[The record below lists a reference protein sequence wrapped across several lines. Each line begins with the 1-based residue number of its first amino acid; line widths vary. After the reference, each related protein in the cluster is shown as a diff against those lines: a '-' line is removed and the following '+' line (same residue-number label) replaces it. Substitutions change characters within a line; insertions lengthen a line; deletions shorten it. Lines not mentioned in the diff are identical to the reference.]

1 MYQGTVVKVADNSG
15 ARFVRIIKV
24 LRKSPKSVGN
34 LADHLIASVIRTNP
48 KKKVKKGQIV
58 RVMMIR
64 SSKPLI
70 REDGQQL
77 KFQTSAVVV
86 IDKNGTPRST
96 KIYGPTVREL
106 RKKGLIRIISLSTI
120 AI

>member
-1 MYQGTVVKVADNSG
+1 MRQGTVVRVADNSG
-15 ARFVRIIKV
+15 ARYVRIIKV
-24 LRKSPKSVGN
+24 LRKSPKGYGIIG
-34 LADHLIASVIRTNP
+34 DQLIASVLHVNP

-58 RVMMIR
+58 RVMVIR
-64 SSKPLI
+64 SSFPIL

-77 KFQTSAVVV
+77 KFQSSAVVV
-86 IDKNGTPRST
+86 VDKNGTPRST

-106 RKKGLIRIISLSTI
+106 RKKGLIRLISLSTI

>member
-1 MYQGTVVKVADNSG
+1 MYQGTVVKIVDNSG
-15 ARFVRIIKV
+15 ARFVRVIKV
-24 LRKSPKSVGN
+24 LRKKPKSQGKIG
-34 LADHLIASVIRTNP
+34 DHLIASVIHINP
-48 KKKVKKGQIV
+48 KKKVKKGQLV

-64 SSKPLI
+64 SSFPLI
-70 REDGQQL
+70 RDDGQKI
-77 KFQTSAVVV
+77 KFQESAAVI

-106 RKKGLIRIISLSTI
+106 RKKGLIRLISLASI